1 MLLYMFDSD
10 SRFLTA
16 NIIQKSEPHIL
27 RPCSIISILIG
38 LDGIEKNMKYF
49 DLFVI

>member
-1 MLLYMFDSD
+1 MLLYMFGSD
-10 SRFLTA
+10 SRFFTA
-16 NIIQKSEPHIL
+16 NLIQKSEPHIL
-27 RPCSIISILIG
+27 RPSSIISILIG